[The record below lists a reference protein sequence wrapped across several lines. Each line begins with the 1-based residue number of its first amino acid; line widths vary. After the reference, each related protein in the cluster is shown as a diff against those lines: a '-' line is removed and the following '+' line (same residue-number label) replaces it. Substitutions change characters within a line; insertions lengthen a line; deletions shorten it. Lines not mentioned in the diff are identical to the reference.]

1 VVICIEQSVHNA
13 YISADATVSMAY
25 ISGTSIQ
32 GCTGKEVLKRTL
44 LMYAKAFLA
53 SHRNEPESQLVPA
66 RDN

>member
-1 VVICIEQSVHNA
+1 VHNA
-13 YISADATVSMAY
+13 YIPADATVRMAY

-44 LMYAKAFLA
+44 LMLCKGILA
-53 SHRNEPESQLVPA
+53 SHGNEPESQLVPA